1 MNLFGKTA
9 ILKLG
14 KGVCTMTLY
23 NIIFCTIEFVIII
36 LHTCSYFKQHLKV
49 ASHLSS
55 PKALNMNSWKTVNL
69 NISINGKTC
78 TIRNCTQYHTAC
90 HPSVVHTCTYILF
103 NLLFVT
109 VNPQSIFFLSIPP
122 WPTYIKNN
130 LKKS

>member
-36 LHTCSYFKQHLKV
+36 LHTCSYFKQHWKV

-55 PKALNMNSWKTVNL
+55 PKALNMNS
-69 NISINGKTC
+69 
-78 TIRNCTQYHTAC
+78 
-90 HPSVVHTCTYILF
+90 
-103 NLLFVT
+103 
-109 VNPQSIFFLSIPP
+109 
-122 WPTYIKNN
+122 
-130 LKKS
+130 